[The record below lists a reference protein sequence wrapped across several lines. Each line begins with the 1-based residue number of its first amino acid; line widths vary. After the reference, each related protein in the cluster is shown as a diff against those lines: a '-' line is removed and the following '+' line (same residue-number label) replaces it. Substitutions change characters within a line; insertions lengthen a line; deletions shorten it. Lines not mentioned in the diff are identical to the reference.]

1 MSGTGHAVNV
11 AVAAGIA
18 LAAGVPVDTIAGRL
32 GDLPGSAHRAEVQ
45 VAPSGARIIDDTYN
59 SNPVGAHRALE
70 GAQALAAETG
80 GPLVVVTPGMVE
92 LGPVQ
97 VERNRAFG
105 AAIKEAGGALYAVG
119 RTNRAALVSGFGD
132 GAVAVATREQ
142 AVKAAVEVAG
152 DRGVILYEND
162 LPDHYP

>member
-1 MSGTGHAVNV
+1 MQT
-11 AVAAGIA
+11 
-18 LAAGVPVDTIAGRL
+18 
-32 GDLPGSAHRAEVQ
+32 
-45 VAPSGARIIDDTYN
+45 APSGARIIDDTYN

-70 GAQALAAETG
+70 GAAALAAESG

-97 VERNRAFG
+97 AERNRAFG
-105 AAIKEAGGALYAVG
+105 EAIKQAGGVLYAVG
-119 RTNRAALVSGFGD
+119 RTNRAALVRGFGA
-132 GAVAVATREQ
+132 GAETVARREQ
-142 AVKAAVEVAG
+142 AVAAAVAKAG